1 MADQFLYDTHYQ
13 VDKPFAFIDL
23 TLSTTSPSRSSRD
36 EVLARLLS
44 EQARSKNAISA
55 GHEVEWKINKDAMKY
70 WLGNCHQT
78 GLLSRQ
84 NAYDYW
90 LMNFVWNGTFRPGRN
105 AWGILCPE
113 STNLSR
119 VLLFRW
125 AWVHD
130 APMLSAIMWYLSV
143 HGPVPARR
151 FTESKP
157 CPVEQMVVATLSG
170 LRELSSDIRTRTE
183 YRRKIEEI
191 SRNGFRP
198 NTRLHKLHTHLALLV
213 DSGIVRR
220 SPRGEYSVPQRVQ
233 QFLKDNQSL
242 AAVVR
247 QSLESGSLGL
257 GDRLFLRLVSR
268 AYGVIVGNAAELTDG
283 DWAKISEE
291 IRSFWQIV
299 LAWDRKF
306 LGIAA
311 LAELFL
317 VKNLMA
323 GTTLW
328 PVDSWRTFL
337 AERAR
342 KRPEEM
348 TVHVGR
354 FGDIRYLRFNND

>member
-1 MADQFLYDTHYQ
+1 MGDQFLYDTHYQ
-13 VDKPFAFIDL
+13 VDKPFALIDL
-23 TLSTTSPSRSSRD
+23 TLSTASPNRSSRD

-44 EQARSKNAISA
+44 EQAKSKSAIS
-55 GHEVEWKINKDAMKY
+55 GDEEVEWKINKDAMKY

-84 NAYDYW
+84 NAFDYW
-90 LMNFVWNGTFRPGRN
+90 LMNFVWNDTFRPDRN
-105 AWGILCPE
+105 AWGLLCPE
-113 STNLSR
+113 STDLSR
-119 VLLFRW
+119 ALLFRW
-125 AWVHD
+125 AWIHD

-143 HGPVPARR
+143 RGPVPARR

-170 LRELSSDIRTRTE
+170 LREMSSDIRTRTE

-191 SRNGFRP
+191 SKYGFQP
-198 NTRLHKLHTHLALLV
+198 NTRRHKLHTHLALLV

-220 SPRGEYSVPQRVQ
+220 SLQGEYSVPEQVQ
-233 QFLKDNQSL
+233 QLLKDHESL
-242 AAVVR
+242 ATIVR
-247 QSLESGSLGL
+247 RSLESGPIGL
-257 GDRLFLRLVSR
+257 GGQLFLRLVSQ
-268 AYGVIVGNAAELTDG
+268 AYGVIVGNVAELTDR
-283 DWAKISEE
+283 DWANISAE
-291 IRSFWQIV
+291 IRSFWQNV

-323 GTTLW
+323 GTALW
-328 PVDSWRTFL
+328 PVDSWKTFL
-337 AERAR
+337 MGRAR

-354 FGDIRYLRFNND
+354 FGDIRYLRFNDD